1 VSDVTPSY
9 LLDTDWVIEYLAGRE
24 PVASRVLD
32 LTLTRTAVSAATVA
46 ELYEGAFGGRE
57 PDLALAALATFL
69 DRISVVPFSIDVAR
83 EVGRERGRLRREGRS
98 IGDFD
103 LVIGCTAR
111 HLGIPVCTNN
121 RRHFERIA
129 GLEVISA
136 P

>member
-1 VSDVTPSY
+1 M
-9 LLDTDWVIEYLAGRE
+9 
-24 PVASRVLD
+24 PVAG
-32 LTLTRTAVSAATVA
+32 
-46 ELYEGAFGGRE
+46 E
-57 PDLALAALATFL
+57 LATQLASAPLGFV
-69 DRISVVPFSIDVAR
+69 DATSEISGLPPVLAEISDGSLQLASSRPFSIDVAR